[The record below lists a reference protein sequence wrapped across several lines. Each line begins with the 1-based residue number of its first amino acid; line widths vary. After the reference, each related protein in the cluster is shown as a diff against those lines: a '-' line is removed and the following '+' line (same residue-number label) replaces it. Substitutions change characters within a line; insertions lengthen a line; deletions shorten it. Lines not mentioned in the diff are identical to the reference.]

1 SYEFIAELKKIEA
14 IKKGEQMK
22 QPYEVTCTAS
32 PNKKVVQKIIV
43 EGKTV
48 GNILL
53 IECKQ
58 DIKDDDYDY
67 LILISEIIS
76 KVLAQKQFYSN
87 ISNVLDEEILYHLLE
102 NNIKNK
108 SIIKERLK
116 SNSLVLSMSIEVMVV
131 DISNFKLKKSAYS
144 EELKLGLFDLFS
156 MSESFY
162 YNGNI
167 IIINDNGIDQ
177 NS

>member
-1 SYEFIAELKKIEA
+1 
-14 IKKGEQMK
+14 
-22 QPYEVTCTAS
+22 
-32 PNKKVVQKIIV
+32 
-43 EGKTV
+43 
-48 GNILL
+48 
-53 IECKQ
+53 KQ

-116 SNSLVLSMSIEVMVV
+116 SNSLVLSVSIEVMVV

-144 EELKLGLFDLFS
+144 EELKLGLFNLFP
-156 MSESFY
+156 MSESVY

-167 IIINDNGIDQ
+167 VIINDKGSEQISQIRNNDKMVKKFLLENNLKMGISNEFSSIEECSVYYNQ
-177 NS
+177 AVMSLEIGKVI